1 MNKRARQRL
10 IGVTVLIL
18 VAIGGLVFIGGGF
31 GAATA
36 SVEDVASDPEL
47 VGERV
52 SVGGLVV
59 ADSWDQETRP
69 MEFDL
74 RDKTDQDGTG
84 STIHVIYDGG
94 TPTTFGDD
102 VEADV
107 KGVLVEPGVVE
118 ADELMTSCPSKYT
131 SAADA
136 YSVSELLGNE
146 NVLGRAI
153 EITGVVA
160 DGSVAA
166 DGFVLEDE
174 ASGDTVDVS
183 FTGAL
188 PENVGEGTQV
198 VVGGSLGEDGVF
210 KATSVAEAA
219 EE

>member
-59 ADSWDQETRP
+59 PGSWDQQTRP

-74 RDKTDQDGTG
+74 RDKTDESGEG
-84 STIHVIYDGG
+84 PVIHVVYDGG
-94 TPTTFGDD
+94 APTTFGDD

-107 KGVLVEPGVVE
+107 KGILVEPGVVE

-131 SAADA
+131 SAAEA
-136 YSVSELLGNE
+136 SPVSEIVGNE
-146 NVLGRAI
+146 AVVGKPS
-153 EITGVVA
+153 EVTGLVA
-160 DGSVAA
+160 ADSIAA
-166 DGFVLEDE
+166 DGFVLEDLE
-174 ASGDTVDVS
+174 TGDTLEVA

-188 PENVGEGTQV
+188 PENVAEDTQV
-198 VVGGSLGEDGVF
+198 VVGGSLGEDGVYV
-210 KATSVAEAA
+210 ATTVAEAA
-219 EE
+219 QE